1 MTAPSKSVTPMTG
14 PVLNWD
20 TDKVP
25 NHVLPLS
32 AFSSLT
38 IQNIFLALAGM
49 AQWIERQPVNQK
61 LAGSIPCQGTCLGC
75 GPGPWLGVSRRQPIN
90 ASLPL
95 SLPPFPLSKNE

>member
-1 MTAPSKSVTPMTG
+1 MNGGLVKNIDSM
-14 PVLNWD
+14 LNF
-20 TDKVP
+20 
-25 NHVLPLS
+25 L
-32 AFSSLT
+32 
-38 IQNIFLALAGM
+38 ILALASV

-95 SLPPFPLSKNE
+95 VLPAFPSL